1 MYSVCVFFFKQKTA
15 YEMRISD
22 WSSDV
27 CSSDLFYSRRLYA
40 GLGMD
45 RDGLVMHRYG
55 RQRRAGPSGTATG
68 PMRIRITNDRNIV
81 TIETSLDGG
90 HSWRRFGVQRE
101 VSGYHHNV
109 AGDFLS
115 LRPALYAAGKGI
127 ATFRDFRYEALS

>member
-1 MYSVCVFFFKQKTA
+1 
-15 YEMRISD
+15 MRISD

-27 CSSDLFYSRRLYA
+27 CSSDLAMRLAGKGTNPADCSPVSLIAGDQRYRISVEVTLDGAVEAGLLLFYSRRLYA

-90 HSWRRFGVQRE
+90 HSWRDRKSTRLN
-101 VSGYHHNV
+101 SSH
-109 AGDFLS
+109 
-115 LRPALYAAGKGI
+115 
-127 ATFRDFRYEALS
+127 